1 MTPEVKDAKR
11 TSGGQAV
18 PEKTRVSKAKFENGF
33 WSYLKET
40 GGANGRA
47 SKRWM
52 PEHHFDGSEAV
63 HLGKLRATFLA
74 QLPAEEAAMIAI
86 IQAMNDFDQ
95 G

>member
-1 MTPEVKDAKR
+1 
-11 TSGGQAV
+11 
-18 PEKTRVSKAKFENGF
+18 
-33 WSYLKET
+33 
-40 GGANGRA
+40 
-47 SKRWM
+47 M